1 MTTQKQIDR
10 TELAI
15 WAEGTEYTTDQLV
28 AEYRDYCETETA
40 AGREPTTEGKWAN
53 RIKGIQN

>member
-1 MTTQKQIDR
+1 MATANKIDR

-15 WAEGTEYTTDQLV
+15 WAEGTDYTTDQLV
-28 AEYRDYCETETA
+28 AEYREYCEMEIA

-53 RIKGIQN
+53 RVKGLPN